1 MSRKI
6 TRRDFLKMGAVTGA
20 GAMLAACT
28 PKATT
33 VPPTSV
39 PPTAVVATGPGPV
52 ATANATTRD
61 ALIRKEGK
69 IVSYGLPDYWADWKT
84 SWANFTGQYGL
95 SHEDIDIS
103 SAEEIQRF
111 EAEKAA
117 PYGDVGD
124 VGITW
129 GPIGKEKGVLALYK
143 HPWWDEIPDYFKDP
157 DGAWC
162 VWYYGAMC
170 FGVRTDLVPNI
181 PKSFADLLK
190 PEYKNLIAIA
200 DPRTAAQGIYS
211 VLAATVANGGTEK
224 DLTPGLEFFKKVQ
237 QAGNF
242 SKGSNDTAGLQSGE
256 VGITIQWDYLA
267 LQSRDVLVAEGTPM
281 TVVVP
286 SDGSVAGP
294 YAGIINATAPHPNAA
309 RGWFDYIF
317 SDQGQIDRARGY
329 ARPVRKVTI
338 PADVA
343 AKLIPEEQFK
353 SVYYIKDYTAFG
365 TAQVVVK
372 DKWGPDV
379 LGQ

>member
-6 TRRDFLKMGAVTGA
+6 TRRDFLKMSAVTGA

-28 PKATT
+28 PKATA
-33 VPPTSV
+33 VPTSV

-52 ATANATTRD
+52 ATANATARD

-95 SHEDIDIS
+95 AHEDIDLS
-103 SAEEIQRF
+103 SAEELQRF

-129 GPIGKEKGVLALYK
+129 GPIGKEKGVLAAYK

-157 DGAWC
+157 DGYWC
-162 VWYYGAMC
+162 VWYYGAMT
-170 FGVRTDLVPNI
+170 FGVLTSLVPNI
-181 PKSFADLLK
+181 PTSFADLLK
-190 PEYKNLIAIA
+190 PEYKNMVGMS
-200 DPRTAAQGIYS
+200 DPRQAAQGIYS

-224 DLTPGLEFFKKVQ
+224 DLMPGVEFFKKLK
-237 QAGNF
+237 QAGNL
-242 SKGSNDTAGLQSGE
+242 SPGTNNIAGLQSGE
-256 VGITIQWDYLA
+256 IAIKIGWDYLN
-267 LQSRDVLVAEGTPM
+267 LGDRDVLAAEGTELK
-281 TVVVP
+281 VVVP
-286 SDGSVAGP
+286 SDGSCAGP

-317 SDQGQIDRARGY
+317 SDRGQIDRARGY

-338 PADVA
+338 PADIA

-353 SVYYIKDYTAFG
+353 SVYYIKDYTVFG
-365 TAQVVVK
+365 AASAIVK
-372 DKWGPDV
+372 DKWGPEV
-379 LGQ
+379 MGE